1 MNTTKIM
8 WAWLF
13 KYGRIGTPSYY
24 GGSEKNNPNDTESS
38 YLSVA
43 TTIGIDWSKTK
54 QPTPQRHLE
63 FAGTFDEPDYT
74 ECLQGVLVLKNG
86 QTQDWYNKD
95 TKLEDFLPVMSELI
109 EAISS
114 EEIYKD

>member
-1 MNTTKIM
+1 M
-8 WAWLF
+8 
-13 KYGRIGTPSYY
+13 
-24 GGSEKNNPNDTESS
+24 
-38 YLSVA
+38 
-43 TTIGIDWSKTK
+43 
-54 QPTPQRHLE
+54 
-63 FAGTFDEPDYT
+63 
-74 ECLQGVLVLKNG
+74 LKNG